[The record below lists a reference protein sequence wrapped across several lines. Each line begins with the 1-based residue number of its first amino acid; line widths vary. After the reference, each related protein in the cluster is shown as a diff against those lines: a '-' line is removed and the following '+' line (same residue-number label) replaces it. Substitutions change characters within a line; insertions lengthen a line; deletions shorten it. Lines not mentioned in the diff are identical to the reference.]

1 LITDLLDIAREE
13 LDMLTITSEPFEVRG
28 TLEQV
33 LVLNQGDYDCVAKCL
48 GDLIEAPFK
57 YS

>member
-1 LITDLLDIAREE
+1 MDIAREE

-33 LVLNQGDYDCVAKCL
+33 LVLNQCDYDCIAKCL
-48 GDLIEAPFK
+48 GDLIEATFK

>member
-1 LITDLLDIAREE
+1 MDIAREE

-33 LVLNQGDYDCVAKCL
+33 LVLNQGDYDCAAKCL